1 MTAGL
6 WRKRNPTVAYRSSH
20 NWHTGASVKLAGA
33 RPGARRALT
42 CRGAMADTHHMVA
55 ISRLDGQGQ
64 RRPDKRRAILD
75 AATELFAERGF
86 AGVSVQ
92 EIADAAQTHK
102 TTVLYHYATKDAL
115 HEAVLDE
122 ALGRIAEVMR
132 EFLAGEFRRERIAYL
147 LDQIHAFFA
156 EHLPLARLLEREL
169 LDPTG
174 SDAYLKRFIE
184 PIYLPAVA
192 SFRKAIAAGLIGDID
207 PALFVHDAHVQL
219 IGYFCHREL
228 LEQLKP
234 GVDPYS
240 VEALIARR
248 EYLVEQTLR
257 HLAPPDANRKTPA
270 RRNTQAR
277 TRGKRKGAAS

>member
-1 MTAGL
+1 
-6 WRKRNPTVAYRSSH
+6 
-20 NWHTGASVKLAGA
+20 
-33 RPGARRALT
+33 
-42 CRGAMADTHHMVA
+42 MVA
-55 ISRLDGQGQ
+55 VSPLDGRI
-64 RRPDKRRAILD
+64 RRRTDRRRAILD

-92 EIADAAQTHK
+92 EIADAAHTHK
-102 TTVLYHYATKDAL
+102 TTVLYHFATKEAL

-122 ALGRIAEVMR
+122 ALGRIADVMH
-132 EFLAGEFRRERIAYL
+132 EFLSGEFRRERIAYL

-156 EHLPLARLLEREL
+156 EHLALARLLEREL

-174 SDAYLKRFIE
+174 SDAYLKRFVE

-192 SFRKAIAAGLIGDID
+192 SFGRAMAAGLIADID

-219 IGYFCHREL
+219 IGYFCHRPL

-248 EYLVEQTLR
+248 DYLVEQTIR
-257 HLAPPDANRKTPA
+257 QLAPTGRTRTA
-270 RRNTQAR
+270 RAR
-277 TRGKRKGAAS
+277 TARKGAAS

>member
-1 MTAGL
+1 
-6 WRKRNPTVAYRSSH
+6 
-20 NWHTGASVKLAGA
+20 
-33 RPGARRALT
+33 
-42 CRGAMADTHHMVA
+42 MVA
-55 ISRLDGQGQ
+55 ISPLVGQGA
-64 RRPDKRRAILD
+64 RRGDRRRAILD

-92 EIADAAQTHK
+92 EIADAAGTHK
-102 TTVLYHYATKDAL
+102 TTVLYHFDTKEAL

-132 EFLAGEFRRERIAYL
+132 EFLAGEYRRERIAYL

-156 EHLPLARLLEREL
+156 EHLALARLLMREL

-192 SFRKAIAAGLIGDID
+192 SFQKGIDAGLIPPID
-207 PALFVHDAHVQL
+207 AALFVHDAHVQL

-248 EYLVEQTLR
+248 DYLVEQTIR
-257 HLAPPDANRKTPA
+257 QLAASSSARKRKTAKNTSRPA
-270 RRNTQAR
+270 
-277 TRGKRKGAAS
+277 KGAA